1 MNSQA
6 KLRLE
11 FQIGTL
17 LRGLADHTAAVG
29 GSGGNGAPSASCIC
43 VVLFVVVFRLTDE
56 LGRTTMDA
64 ASTVRPESRAT
75 FLKRI
80 GNTSRCHPLRYLA
93 KAIFGVQNVLI
104 TEHWVVK
111 NG

>member
-1 MNSQA
+1 M
-6 KLRLE
+6 RLE

-29 GSGGNGAPSASCIC
+29 GSGGKGAPSATRICIAP
-43 VVLFVVVFRLTDE
+43 FVVVFRLTDE
-56 LGRTTMDA
+56 LGRTTMEP

-80 GNTSRCHPLRYLA
+80 VNTSRCHPLRYLA
-93 KAIFGVQNVLI
+93 KAIFGVQNVPI
-104 TEHWVVK
+104 AEHWVVK